1 MHECFMSDDKKTSS
15 LDPIWLTEKAVQALR
30 AGKLE
35 EAAQY
40 LNVAKSQ
47 LMDNIKSGDKF
58 PLRRMTR
65 EDIKMH

>member
-1 MHECFMSDDKKTSS
+1 MHECFMSDDKQTSS

-30 AGKLE
+30 AGQLE

-47 LMDNIKSGDKF
+47 LMDNIRSGDKL
-58 PLRRMTR
+58 PLRRMTS
-65 EDIKMH
+65 EDIKVH

>member
-1 MHECFMSDDKKTSS
+1 MHKCFMSEDKKTSP

-30 AGKLE
+30 TGQLE

-47 LMDNIKSGDKF
+47 LMDNIKSGDKL
-58 PLRRMTR
+58 PLRRMTNK
-65 EDIKMH
+65 DINMH

>member
-1 MHECFMSDDKKTSS
+1 MHECFMPDDKQTSS
-15 LDPIWLTEKAVQALR
+15 LDPISLTEKAVRALK
-30 AGKLE
+30 AGRLE

-58 PLRRMTR
+58 PLRRMVR
-65 EDIKMH
+65 KDINMH

>member
-1 MHECFMSDDKKTSS
+1 MHKCFMSEDKKTSP

-30 AGKLE
+30 AGQIE

>member
-15 LDPIWLTEKAVQALR
+15 LDPICLTEKAVQALR
-30 AGKLE
+30 AGQLE

-47 LMDNIKSGDKF
+47 LMDNIKSGDKL
-58 PLRRMTR
+58 PLRRMTS
-65 EDIKMH
+65 DDTNMH

>member
-1 MHECFMSDDKKTSS
+1 MSEDNKTSP

-30 AGKLE
+30 AGQFE

-47 LMDNIKSGDKF
+47 LMDNIKSGDKL
-58 PLRRMTR
+58 PLRRMTS
-65 EDIKMH
+65 EDINMH

>member
-1 MHECFMSDDKKTSS
+1 MHEYFMSEDKETSS
-15 LDPIWLTEKAVQALR
+15 LDPIWLTEKAVHALR
-30 AGKLE
+30 AGQLE

-65 EDIKMH
+65 EDINMH

>member
-1 MHECFMSDDKKTSS
+1 MSDDKQISS
-15 LDPIWLTEKAVQALR
+15 LDPIWLTEKAVQSLR
-30 AGKLE
+30 AGQLE

-58 PLRRMTR
+58 PLRLMTG

>member
-1 MHECFMSDDKKTSS
+1 MHKCFMSEDNKTSP

-30 AGKLE
+30 AGQLE

-47 LMDNIKSGDKF
+47 LMDNIKSGDKL
-58 PLRRMTR
+58 PLRRMTS
-65 EDIKMH
+65 EDINMH

>member
-1 MHECFMSDDKKTSS
+1 MHKCFMSEDIDTSPR
-15 LDPIWLTEKAVQALR
+15 DPIWLTEKAVQALR

-35 EAAQY
+35 QAAQY

-58 PLRRMTR
+58 PLRRMTS
-65 EDIKMH
+65 EDINMH

>member
-1 MHECFMSDDKKTSS
+1 MHKYFMSDDKRTSP

-30 AGKLE
+30 TGQLE

-40 LNVAKSQ
+40 LHFAKSQ

-65 EDIKMH
+65 EDINMH

>member
-1 MHECFMSDDKKTSS
+1 MHECFMSKDTQTSP

-30 AGKLE
+30 AGQLE

-47 LMDNIKSGDKF
+47 LMDNIKSGEKF
-58 PLRRMTR
+58 PLRRITR
-65 EDIKMH
+65 EDINMH

>member
-1 MHECFMSDDKKTSS
+1 MHQCFMSDDKQPSS

-47 LMDNIKSGDKF
+47 LMDNIKNGDKF

>member
-1 MHECFMSDDKKTSS
+1 MHECFMSDDKQLSS

-30 AGKLE
+30 AGQIE

-47 LMDNIKSGDKF
+47 LMENIKSGDKF
-58 PLRRMTR
+58 PLRRLTR

>member
-1 MHECFMSDDKKTSS
+1 MHKCFMSEDKKTSP

-30 AGKLE
+30 AGQLE
-35 EAAQY
+35 KAAQY

-47 LMDNIKSGDKF
+47 LMDNIASGDKL

-65 EDIKMH
+65 QDINMH

>member
-1 MHECFMSDDKKTSS
+1 MSDDKQTSS

-30 AGKLE
+30 AGRLE

-40 LNVAKSQ
+40 LNFAKSQ
-47 LMDNIKSGDKF
+47 LIDNIKSGDEF

-65 EDIKMH
+65 EDISIH

>member
-1 MHECFMSDDKKTSS
+1 MFEDKKTSP

-30 AGKLE
+30 AGQLE

-47 LMDNIKSGDKF
+47 LMDNIRSGDKL
-58 PLRRMTR
+58 PLRRMTN
-65 EDIKMH
+65 EDINMH

>member
-1 MHECFMSDDKKTSS
+1 MSEEQKTSP

-30 AGKLE
+30 AGQLE

-47 LMDNIKSGDKF
+47 LMDNIRTGDKL
-58 PLRRMTR
+58 PLRRMTS
-65 EDIKMH
+65 EDIKVH

>member
-1 MHECFMSDDKKTSS
+1 MHECFMSDDTQTSS
-15 LDPIWLTEKAVQALR
+15 LDPIWLTEKAVQALK
-30 AGKLE
+30 AGQLE

-40 LNVAKSQ
+40 LHVAKSQ

-65 EDIKMH
+65 KDIKMH

>member
-1 MHECFMSDDKKTSS
+1 MTDDEQTSS
-15 LDPIWLTEKAVQALR
+15 LDPIWLTEKAVQSLR

-47 LMDNIKSGDKF
+47 LMDNIKSGDKY

-65 EDIKMH
+65 EDVNMH